1 MPSEDRARLQ
11 DRLIAAEQ
19 DERRRIALFLHD
31 GPVQSLSGI
40 ALMLDAVVASIE
52 NGKIEEATRVLR
64 SAAERQRTTI
74 RELRDL
80 SFALE
85 PVVLRD
91 QGFGPAIRAL
101 AEQLGISHEL
111 KIELDVEAGDRL
123 GEKAQIALYTII
135 RESLELAIRRGPRS
149 RILVRIAELED
160 GAVETLVA
168 DDGAGERRRR
178 AFEAIEERVRQLH
191 GSVSLDAG
199 PDGGT
204 EVRIVLPPYTAR
216 R

>member
-1 MPSEDRARLQ
+1 MADDRARLQ

-19 DERRRIALFLHD
+19 DERRRLALFLHD

-40 ALMLDAVVASIE
+40 ALMLDAAVQSVEA
-52 NGKIEEATRVLR
+52 GRTEEAMQVLR
-64 SAAERQRTTI
+64 SALERHRATI

-91 QGFGPAIRAL
+91 QGFGPAIAAL
-101 AEQLGISHEL
+101 AEQLGVAHEL
-111 KIELDVEAGDRL
+111 RIELDVDAGDHL

-135 RESLELAIRRGPRS
+135 RESLELAIRRNPES
-149 RILVRIAELED
+149 RILVRITPLED
-160 GAVETLVA
+160 GSVETLVA

-191 GSVSLDAG
+191 GTVALDAG
-199 PDGGT
+199 GDGGT
-204 EVRIVLPPYTAR
+204 ELRIVLPSYTAR

>member
-52 NGKIEEATRVLR
+52 HGKIDEATRVLR

-91 QGFGPAIRAL
+91 QGFGPAIQAL

-111 KIELDVEAGDRL
+111 KIELDVEEGDRL

-149 RILVRIAELED
+149 RILVKISELED

-204 EVRIVLPPYTAR
+204 EVRVVLPPYTAR